1 MQTARETRIRA
12 ILDEVVRGNSLSHTL
27 TLIADEITAS
37 LGAPVCKIWVVKR
50 GDICQR
56 CPMAGTCTN
65 QNMCLHLTAV
75 SGANRDGE
83 HPRMPL
89 SAFAPAMISRAGV
102 YRFDDP
108 VATGEFLFGLQRG
121 LYSEGNDSYM
131 LFPLRGPT
139 GTVGLVGLFD
149 HRSIPSDDIHA
160 VAEIAPAAVAA
171 IRIAELQS
179 RCDSLRARLDKEP
192 TSPVEPQAAASPRES
207 ELEDAVAQ
215 LTHMVAQLQVERE
228 TLIRTAGEAERRSRD
243 LEEQM
248 RALREQAEH
257 VGESQRQSTQTA
269 SEMAYQLEA
278 GRRAVEEENTYLKQQ
293 LTQSEA
299 LIGELSLA
307 KSSLADQALA
317 RGREME
323 ELRSNLLSS
332 GRELDGAR
340 ASLQTAQA
348 RVAALERENTNLAE
362 RNAMLEQSNAK
373 LREEN
378 AAILSGTGE
387 LERSLRIAED
397 SRARLEQSRLSSE
410 ERIRELSEQAEQQRN
425 ESARVAGENER
436 LAAER
441 ERLGAELA
449 ETGEKRQALEEE
461 GARLRVLNAEMSQ
474 AREAADRRAADL
486 EREAAELNMARL
498 RLEKEIEAL
507 EARASELEA
516 ERKKTE
522 LRAAELEQEN
532 AALGEANLQLQDA
545 GEQLRQLA
553 SRLEEGAAKLQSR
566 AEASERARTEL
577 EQRNRVLAEQNRR
590 LAVEGQAKS
599 RFLANM
605 SHELRTPMNAIIGFT
620 SLLADDRSLQ
630 LSDRHRR
637 SLERV
642 SRNARDLLE
651 LINNVLDLSK
661 IEAGRMD
668 IYTEMTDLRDTIERA
683 VSIAEPLKENRP
695 VALGID
701 IEENLPPL
709 MTDRAKLQQALI
721 NLLSNA
727 VKFTESGEVKVSAR
741 RVGLDRVQIS
751 VSDTGAGI
759 AEEDIPKIFEEFR
772 QVGASARGARRGTGL
787 GLTITRGLVGLLGGE
802 LSVSS
807 RLGEGSVFSFMI
819 PVEIEGRITS
829 CEADRVT
836 IDPERTALV
845 IDGDP
850 ATLYLIKKYLSEAGY
865 SVAATDD
872 PARGAEIARLTR
884 PAVITIDLDSPDM
897 GPGLVETV
905 AEATKSEQDTP
916 SIIVAL
922 SSEADSLR
930 AELNGSAAL
939 LLRKPVER
947 AELIERLEKEMLS
960 HMPRVLVVDD
970 NQDALDLVVAMIEKS
985 GFDIHTATSGL
996 EALDQINE
1004 KRPDL
1009 LILDLMLP
1017 EMDGF
1022 EVVHRLSLNEQ
1033 WRSIP
1038 VLVLTARDLS
1048 HEERRVLDTGA
1059 VRIIEKGSFT
1069 RDELLAQMSV
1079 LTAKD
1084 KPAR

>member
-1 MQTARETRIRA
+1 
-12 ILDEVVRGNSLSHTL
+12 
-27 TLIADEITAS
+27 
-37 LGAPVCKIWVVKR
+37 
-50 GDICQR
+50 
-56 CPMAGTCTN
+56 
-65 QNMCLHLTAV
+65 
-75 SGANRDGE
+75 
-83 HPRMPL
+83 MPL
-89 SAFAPAMISRAGV
+89 SAFAPSMISRGGV
-102 YRFDDP
+102 YQFDEP
-108 VATGEFLFGLQRG
+108 AATGEFLFGLQRRD
-121 LYSEGNDSYM
+121 YAEGSDSYL

-149 HRSIPSDDIHA
+149 HRSIPGDDIDT

-179 RCDSLRARLDKEP
+179 RCDSLRARLDKE
-192 TSPVEPQAAASPRES
+192 SISSVESQATASNREG

-243 LEEQM
+243 LEEQT
-248 RALREQAEH
+248 RTLREQAEH
-257 VGESQRQSTQTA
+257 IGESQRQSTQTA
-269 SEMAYQLEA
+269 SEMAYQIEA
-278 GRRAVEEENTYLKQQ
+278 GRRAVEEENAYLKQQ
-293 LTQSEA
+293 LAQSET
-299 LIGELSLA
+299 LINELNLA
-307 KSSLADQALA
+307 KSSLADQALE

-323 ELRSNLLSS
+323 DLRSGLLLG
-332 GRELDGAR
+332 GRELDTVR
-340 ASLQTAQA
+340 ASLQAAQA
-348 RVAALERENTNLAE
+348 RVGALERENTNLAE

-378 AAILSGTGE
+378 AAILSGVGE

-410 ERIRELSEQAEQQRN
+410 ERIRELSEQIEQERN
-425 ESARVAGENER
+425 EKTKIAGENSQ
-436 LAAER
+436 LSAER

-449 ETGEKRQALEEE
+449 EASQKSQSLEEE
-461 GARLRVLNAEMSQ
+461 GSRLRDLNAELSQ

-507 EARASELEA
+507 ESRAAEIEA

-522 LRAAELEQEN
+522 VRGAELEQEN
-532 AALGEANLQLQDA
+532 AALAETNLQLEDA
-545 GEQLRQLA
+545 GEQLRLLA
-553 SRLEEGAAKLQSR
+553 SRLEEGAAKVQSR
-566 AEASERARTEL
+566 AEASERARAEL
-577 EQRNRVLAEQNRR
+577 EQRNRVLVEQNRR

-668 IYTEMTDLRDTIERA
+668 VYTEMTDLRDTIERA

-695 VALGID
+695 VTLALD
-701 IEENLPPL
+701 IEDDLPPL

-727 VKFTESGEVKVSAR
+727 IKFTESGEVRVSAR
-741 RVGLDRVQIS
+741 RAALDRVQVS

-759 AEEDIPKIFEEFR
+759 AEEDISKIFEEFR

-787 GLTITRGLVGLLGGE
+787 GLTITRALVGLLGGD

-807 RLGEGSVFSFMI
+807 RLGEGSVFSI
-819 PVEIEGRITS
+819 LLPVEIEGRVTS
-829 CEADRVT
+829 SESDRVT

-850 ATLYLIKKYLSEAGY
+850 ASLYLIKKYLSDAGY

-884 PAVITIDLDSPDM
+884 PTVITIDLDSPDL
-897 GPGLVETV
+897 GVGLVEAV
-905 AEATKSEQDTP
+905 AEATRSEQDPP

-922 SSEADSLR
+922 SSEVDSLR

-939 LLRKPVER
+939 LLGKPVER
-947 AELIERLEKEMLS
+947 AELIEGLEKEMLS

-1004 KRPDL
+1004 APPDL

-1022 EVVHRLSLNEQ
+1022 EVIHRLSLNEE

-1038 VLVLTARDLS
+1038 VLMLTARDLS
-1048 HEERRVLDTGA
+1048 HEERRVLDQGA
-1059 VRIIEKGSFT
+1059 VRIIQKGSFS
-1069 RDELLAQMSV
+1069 RDELLAEICV

-1084 KPAR
+1084 SGAR